1 MADDI
6 RSEALAFYN
15 KSSNEVKALAK
26 KFFNHLDSDGDS
38 SINCAEFF
46 TFIRRNK
53 LLSRLSIT
61 FEFFQGLDRDGNDKL
76 DFKEF
81 ITFFY
86 VIFGN
91 YVCDGCGVRLL
102 GQRHMTCNTCFASKG
117 DTFDLCAACLL
128 SSKRFKH
135 QHDDFLDFKLMI
147 LESIPSY
154 SSTST
159 QPIMDEEDVVLY
171 RKRDTTLK
179 VLKGTLK
186 ALEVANAIASC
197 HIM

>member
-1 MADDI
+1 MDHL
-6 RSEALAFYN
+6 RSEALDFYS
-15 KSSNEVKALAK
+15 KSSKEVKALAT

-61 FEFFQGLDRDGNDKL
+61 FEVFEAMDRDGNDKL
-76 DFKEF
+76 DFNEF

-86 VIFGN
+86 VIFGTC
-91 YVCDGCGVRLL
+91 VCDGCGVKLL
-102 GQRHMTCNTCFASKG
+102 GQRHMTCGTCFATKG

-135 QHDDFLDFKLMI
+135 QHADFLDFKLLM
-147 LESIPSY
+147 LESVPSK
-154 SSTST
+154 SSTQSMV
-159 QPIMDEEDVVLY
+159 QDEEDVMD
-171 RKRDTTLK
+171 KAMK
-179 VLKGTLK
+179 VLEGTLK
-186 ALEVANAIASC
+186 ALDVADALEVANAIASC